1 MPSGIVRV
9 ELARRR
15 ARYKRA
21 LPLTFY
27 ACGKRA
33 RRFRCDFTVVNILL
47 VEDHSDSREVL
58 SGLLNHCGH
67 EVITAATM
75 QDALRL
81 LDHLRF
87 EALVCDIGLPDGSGL
102 DLVVAAKKRQPWKKT
117 IALTAHNQSEEM
129 ELGLRAGFDE
139 YLTKPFD
146 FHQLRSILA
155 ESRGTTNPPS

>member
-1 MPSGIVRV
+1 
-9 ELARRR
+9 
-15 ARYKRA
+15 
-21 LPLTFY
+21 LTFY
-27 ACGKRA
+27 ARGKRA
-33 RRFRCDFTVVNILL
+33 RPFRCDFTVVNILL
-47 VEDHSDSREVL
+47 VEDHADSRDVL

-67 EVITAATM
+67 EVMTAATM

-87 EALVCDIGLPDGSGL
+87 EALVCDIGLPEGSGL
-102 DLVVAAKKRQPWKKT
+102 DLVIEAKKRQPWQKT
-117 IALTAHNQSEEM
+117 VALTAHTQSGEM

-155 ESRGTTNPPS
+155 ETPRAPTAAP

>member
-1 MPSGIVRV
+1 M
-9 ELARRR
+9 
-15 ARYKRA
+15 
-21 LPLTFY
+21 
-27 ACGKRA
+27 
-33 RRFRCDFTVVNILL
+33 
-47 VEDHSDSREVL
+47 
-58 SGLLNHCGH
+58 
-67 EVITAATM
+67 TAATM

-102 DLVVAAKKRQPWKKT
+102 DLVVEAKKRQPWKKT
-117 IALTAHNQSEEM
+117 VALTAHTQSEEM

-155 ESRGTTNPPS
+155 